1 MNVMRDFQPTAARS
15 MDDEAGPKVPHPR
28 PHPLLRRH
36 RRSIPTDASSAPAQR
51 SDEASLQRN
60 CDGGVAATIAAIQSA
75 TPPAS
80 TPPAAPAPDPL
91 AGLRENAPPVD
102 VPWPPWVWWAIGVG
116 AVIVLALL
124 VWLVVWLVRRKP
136 AAPPPTPRMI
146 ALRALEELRAHIR
159 ELDPYAFSVCV
170 SDVLRTYVGAQFTL
184 PTTSQTSPEFLASIA
199 DSPRFS
205 GVDRQLLATFL
216 ERCDMQKFARIE
228 AHAEEN
234 GELLGSATAFVQ
246 GTRT

>member
-1 MNVMRDFQPTAARS
+1 MI
-15 MDDEAGPKVPHPR
+15 
-28 PHPLLRRH
+28 L
-36 RRSIPTDASSAPAQR
+36 
-51 SDEASLQRN
+51 
-60 CDGGVAATIAAIQSA
+60 AAIQPA

-80 TPPAAPAPDPL
+80 APAPDAKPDPL
-91 AGLRENAPPVD
+91 AGLRDIAPPVD
-102 VPWPPWVWWAIGVG
+102 VPWPPWVWWAIGIG

-124 VWLVVWLVRRKP
+124 VWLIVWLVRRKP

-159 ELDPYAFSVCV
+159 ELDPYAFSVRV
-170 SDVLRTYVGAQFTL
+170 SDVLRTYVSGQFDL
-184 PTTSQTSPEFLASIA
+184 RATSQTSPEFLASIA

-205 GVDRQLLATFL
+205 SVDKELLATFL
-216 ERCDMQKFARIE
+216 ERCDMLKFARIE

-234 GELLGSATAFVQ
+234 GEMLGSATAFVQ